1 MNLIT
6 CPKCG
11 EDCDRLFGNVCRAC
25 FFKNF
30 KLIEVPLVL
39 HLRICSRCGAYYRK
53 NHWEKMGSL
62 EEVVL
67 KTVEDALS
75 IHEMAENIEL
85 YLEPRNITPYRF
97 MVRAEVK
104 ATVMGE
110 PVYSKSEV
118 EAEVRVK
125 REACDM
131 CSREAG
137 GYFEAIIQIRAN
149 GRYPTE
155 DEKKRSM
162 EIAGEV
168 VRQMKKKGDRMAF
181 ITHELEI
188 KEGLDF
194 YMGSMNASK
203 HICRQLSSEL
213 GGSFSESPSL
223 VGMKDGKDV
232 YRITYSMRLPEFRPG
247 DVVYFREKVIEIKSS
262 SKKINGLDL
271 TNGGSRFIAKAEE
284 FKGAEKLARTEDAV
298 QAVLISIEENAIL
311 VLDPETYETVTV
323 RKPASFTAEAGSEI
337 KVLKTSYGLFALPES
352 NFNREGAKS

>member
-1 MNLIT
+1 MNSII

-11 EDCDRLFGNVCRAC
+11 EECEKLFGNVCRAC
-25 FFKNF
+25 FFNNF
-30 KLIEVPLVL
+30 KLIELPLVQ
-39 HLRICSRCGAYYRK
+39 HLRVCSRCGAYYHK
-53 NHWEKMGSL
+53 NHWEELGSL
-62 EEVVL
+62 EDVVL
-67 KTVEDALS
+67 KTVEDALF

-85 YLEPRNITPYRF
+85 YLEPRKVTPYRF
-97 MVRAEVK
+97 MVRARVE

-110 PVYSKSEV
+110 AVYS
-118 EAEVRVK
+118 EAEAETEVRVK

-137 GYFEAIIQIRAN
+137 GYFEAIIQIRAD

-155 DEKKRSM
+155 DEKKRST
-162 EIAGEV
+162 EIAWEV

-181 ITHELEI
+181 VTHKLEL

-203 HICRQLSSEL
+203 HVCRQVSSEL

-232 YRITYSMRLPEFRPG
+232 YRVTYSMRLPEFRPG
-247 DVVYFREKVIEIKSS
+247 DVVHFQKKVIEIKSS
-262 SKKINGLDL
+262 GKKINGLDL

-284 FKGAEKLARTEDAV
+284 FKGAEKLGRIEDATL
-298 QAVLISIEENAIL
+298 AVLVSIEENAIL
-311 VLDPETYETVTV
+311 VLDPETYETVAV
-323 RKPASFTAEAGSEI
+323 RKPASFSAEAGSDI

-352 NFNREGAKS
+352 NFKRERAEN